1 MVFLLTGVTQ
11 RGLISLATVW
21 ILDRSQLDTYF
32 GDVGA
37 ALAGRRAAFR
47 SDLDAFYSM
56 LQARLD
62 ISQAARG
69 RIALFNAPDFTPF
82 GYISPDENTVSR
94 IVADLLDA
102 DGTHGQGDLFL
113 REFLVLLKVDRGGL
127 PNRYAVVTQVPLFA
141 SRVLGFLDI
150 LVDFGDF
157 GVGIEN
163 KPWAGEQLNQ
173 IERYCTAL
181 ESRYSGKFC
190 LVYLSGT
197 GRDPT
202 SISGEL
208 HMSLK
213 STNRLVT
220 VPYGELQRWARDCAR
235 ICEADKVRWFLR
247 DFERY
252 LAGDFAGEG
261 GDDESD

>member
-1 MVFLLTGVTQ
+1 V
-11 RGLISLATVW
+11 
-21 ILDRSQLDTYF
+21 DRSQLDTYY
-32 GDVGA
+32 GYVGV
-37 ALAGRRAAFR
+37 ALAGRRATFR

-62 ISQAARG
+62 ISKAARG
-69 RIALFNAPDFTPF
+69 RIALLNAPDFTPF

-102 DGTHGQGDLFL
+102 DGAHGQGGRFL
-113 REFLVLLKVDRGGL
+113 RKFLALLKVDTRRL
-127 PNRYAVVTQVPLFA
+127 PNRYVVVTQSPLFA
-141 SRVLGFLDI
+141 SRFLGFLDI

-163 KPWAGEQLNQ
+163 KPWAGEQVNQ
-173 IERYCTAL
+173 IERYCAAL
-181 ESRYSGKFC
+181 ESRYSDKFC

-202 SISGEL
+202 SISGERL
-208 HMSLK
+208 MSLK
-213 STNRLVT
+213 SKNKLIT
-220 VPYGELQRWARDCAR
+220 VRYGAIQHWARDCASV
-235 ICEADKVRWFLR
+235 CEADKVRWFLR

-252 LAGDFAGEG
+252 LADNFAGDG